1 MALMDGNHWTQ
12 LLTEEEQEHWLALKE
27 WLTDEQLD
35 ECMADADRWK
45 IGPWGRVVDD
55 DDADLESWLALDR
68 DYDFEH
74 HIQDNLLL
82 NDRLQLDELIDC
94 SRESEESS
102 ESSGR
107 CCWGLKLTLFFLWR
121 NILLLND
128 ILGGIQA
135 QFSVN
140 IVIWYVYRKYALT
153 TNNSG
158 FGQ

>member
-107 CCWGLKLTLFFLWR
+107 CC
-121 NILLLND
+121 
-128 ILGGIQA
+128 
-135 QFSVN
+135 
-140 IVIWYVYRKYALT
+140 
-153 TNNSG
+153 
-158 FGQ
+158 